1 MELRD
6 KVLKLR
12 DLESISQQQ
21 LADMVGVSKG
31 KIAKFE
37 HGSSK
42 VIGSDFLEGV
52 AKHANLKKYAAWLVG
67 IESTPPIS
75 SAFSESEM
83 REMDKPQLELLKQL
97 IDSALSSKQ

>member
-12 DLESISQQQ
+12 SIEGISQQQ
-21 LADMVGVSKG
+21 LADLSGVTKG

-37 HGSSK
+37 YGSSK

-52 AKHANLKKYAAWLVG
+52 AKSARLKKYTAWLVG
-67 IESTPPIS
+67 LESVPPVGV
-75 SAFSESEM
+75 AFSEADVEA
-83 REMDKPQLELLKQL
+83 MDSSQLELLKQL
-97 IDSALSSKQ
+97 IDSALGAGK